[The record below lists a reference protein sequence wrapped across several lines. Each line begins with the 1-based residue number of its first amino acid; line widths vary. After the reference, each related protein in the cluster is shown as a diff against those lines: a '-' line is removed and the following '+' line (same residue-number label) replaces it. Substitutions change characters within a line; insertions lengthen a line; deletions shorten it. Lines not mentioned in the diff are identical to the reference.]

1 MATFAWL
8 FVKSNQFFD
17 FRSAH
22 PPLMIVHV
30 FYPLSEPQ
38 VRELSVLYVEVS
50 NSPDFAR
57 QVLQIDVL
65 KTNV

>member
-8 FVKSNQFFD
+8 FVKSCHIFD

-22 PPLMIVHV
+22 PPLMIIHI

-50 NSPDFAR
+50 NSPNFAC
-57 QVLQIDVL
+57 QVLQIDVS
-65 KTNV
+65 KTSV